1 MARWFRSHSAKL
13 DNPKVQSDTLYRAWD
28 GLLCVA
34 ARYDGVWRRSVD
46 AVPEVRRA
54 LETIALEVAD
64 AAAWREN
71 SKPIALSD
79 KQRRLAE
86 QRAIS
91 LQRCVEFGPVSQV
104 DAEAWRAQ
112 ISTIAARCNVATTL
126 EEWRA

>member
-1 MARWFRSHSAKL
+1 MARWFRSHTAKL
-13 DNPKVQSDTLYRAWD
+13 DNPKVQRLSDRLYRA
-28 GLLCVA
+28 CVA
-34 ARYDGVWRRSVD
+34 APCDGVWRRSVD

-91 LQRCVEFGPVSQV
+91 LQRYVEFGPVSQV
-104 DAEAWRAQ
+104 DAEAWWAQ
-112 ISTIAARCNVATTL
+112 ISTTAARCNVATSL

>member
-1 MARWFRSHSAKL
+1 MARWFRSHTAKL
-13 DNPKVQSDTLYRAWD
+13 DNPNVQRLSDGLYRAWD
-28 GLLCVA
+28 SLLCVA
-34 ARYDGVWRRSVD
+34 ARCDGVWRRSV
-46 AVPEVRRA
+46 
-54 LETIALEVAD
+54 D

-91 LQRCVEFGPVSQV
+91 LQRYVEFGPVSQV
-104 DAEAWRAQ
+104 DAEAWWAQ
-112 ISTIAARCNVATTL
+112 ISTIAARCNVAITL